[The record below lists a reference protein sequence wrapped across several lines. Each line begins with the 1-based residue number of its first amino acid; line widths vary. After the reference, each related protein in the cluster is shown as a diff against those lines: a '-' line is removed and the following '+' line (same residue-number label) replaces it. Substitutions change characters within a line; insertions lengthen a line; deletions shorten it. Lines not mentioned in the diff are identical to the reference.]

1 MMYTHEYVL
10 QEGDQV
16 CRVTHSVFWQNFEVR
31 KLSVRDQVATPLT
44 WGTDA
49 GMSCNFFRSVVV
61 LLFELFK
68 TECCAR
74 QHAQK
79 CRGRIISLSHSPLMR
94 WRLRLWPS
102 KWMLSPSSLAPCFAQ
117 MEMLGKNSGVS
128 HWFHH
133 QLYSQI
139 ECCFHWRVE

>member
-1 MMYTHEYVL
+1 MIHTHEYVL

-44 WGTDA
+44 VGTDA

-68 TECCAR
+68 TEC
-74 QHAQK
+74 
-79 CRGRIISLSHSPLMR
+79 
-94 WRLRLWPS
+94 
-102 KWMLSPSSLAPCFAQ
+102 
-117 MEMLGKNSGVS
+117 
-128 HWFHH
+128 
-133 QLYSQI
+133 
-139 ECCFHWRVE
+139 